1 MKKQA
6 NPLKSSLIMGIISN
20 VLNLIMTCV
29 IFTTGY
35 FAAGGIFIIFPISG
49 LVSGFQALKQNGMS
63 PVLIVSFI
71 LNAIGTLGALGFIV
85 LLVINKALA

>member
-20 VLNLIMTCV
+20 VLNLVMTCV
-29 IFTTGY
+29 YFTTDA

-49 LVSGFQALKQNGMS
+49 LISGFQALKQNGMS
-63 PVLIVSFI
+63 PILIVSFI
-71 LNAIGTLGALGFIV
+71 LNAIGTLWALGFII
-85 LLVINKALA
+85 LLFIYKAFA